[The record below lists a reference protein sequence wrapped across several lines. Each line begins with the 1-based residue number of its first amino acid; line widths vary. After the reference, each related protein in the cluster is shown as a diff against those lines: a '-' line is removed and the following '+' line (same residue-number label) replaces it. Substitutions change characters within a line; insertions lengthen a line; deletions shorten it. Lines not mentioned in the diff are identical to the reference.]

1 MPEAIA
7 ERLRRYALDGG
18 DEDLRRLVR
27 ISELS
32 ADALRAALHRVRI
45 REGWKAIECGCGP
58 IGGLAVLAEGVGASG
73 RVVGVDFSESAV
85 QRARSVVATLA
96 LANVEVMAGDVNDL
110 DLSALGGPFDLAY
123 TRCFLMHQSDMAETL
138 ARIADIVRPGGW
150 IVCQEPLRAP
160 APRSHPQLNALTD
173 YWELLHALLGR
184 VGVPQGSVESLRRV
198 AAACGLEEHGAT
210 GFFNIMPPA
219 DGFDLHAG
227 TLAAIRERTTQSGIA
242 SAEQVDALLAALRTA
257 EREMYQWAS
266 TPFFLDLAL
275 RKPAQARTEGR
286 RG

>member
-7 ERLRRYALDGG
+7 ERLRRYTLDGG

-32 ADALRAALHRVRI
+32 ANNLRAALRRIQI

-58 IGGLAVLAEGVGASG
+58 IGGLAVLAEMVGASG

-85 QRARSVVATLA
+85 QRARSVMATLA
-96 LANVEVMAGDVNDL
+96 LDNVEVVAGDVNDL
-110 DLSALGGPFDLAY
+110 DLAALGDPFDLAY
-123 TRCFLMHQSDMAETL
+123 TRCFLMHQRDMATTL

-150 IVCQEPLRAP
+150 IVCQEPLPTP
-160 APRSHPQLNALTD
+160 APRSHPHHDALSD

-184 VGVPQGSVESLRRV
+184 VGVPQHSVESLRRV
-198 AAACGLEEHGAT
+198 AADCALEEHGAT
-210 GFFNIMPPA
+210 GFFNIMSPA
-219 DGFDLHAG
+219 EGFDLHAG
-227 TLAAIRERTTQSGIA
+227 TLAAILEGTTHAGIA
-242 SAEQVDALLAALRTA
+242 TAEQLDELLAALRNA
-257 EREMYQWAS
+257 KREKYQWVS

-275 RKPAQARTEGR
+275 RKPR
-286 RG
+286 RAKD